1 MGNNGGTSQ
10 EQGAATYS
18 NLWKEAING
27 KHYRPIRPVLNSV
40 PLEPKDSYLAYRNGG
55 RLHRGIDLYQEKGA
69 PIKACLDGVVVR
81 AYDVDFGKYGKT
93 VIIDHTPGVLPGHN
107 IKYRCYVYTLY
118 AHLDRAYSYLLGQEV
133 RQGDIIGIVGNT
145 GNAKNMD
152 PHLHFET
159 IRSEVKMKWSPEKN
173 TGYESEYMRVNP
185 LEFLDG
191 FYLPREIFGPIRL
204 MPHTH

>member
-1 MGNNGGTSQ
+1 VGNNRGISQ
-10 EQGAATYS
+10 EQGAVIY
-18 NLWKEAING
+18 NGLWKEVING
-27 KHYRPIRPVLNSV
+27 KHYRPIRPVFNLV
-40 PLEPKDSYLAYRNGG
+40 PLKPKDLYLAPRNGG

-69 PIKACLDGVVVR
+69 PIKASLDGVVVR

-93 VIIDHTPGVLPGHN
+93 VIIDHTSEILQGHN
-107 IKYRCYVYTLY
+107 IRYRCCVYTLY

-133 RQGDIIGIVGNT
+133 RQGDIIGTVGNT
-145 GNAKNMD
+145 GNAKDMY

-159 IRSEVKMKWSPEKN
+159 IRSEVKMLWSSEKN

-191 FYLPREIFGPIRL
+191 FYLPKEVFRL
-204 MPHTH
+204 I